1 MNSFLKER
9 LEKLRDRLLDITNR
23 NRMINSN
30 FSARSKQF
38 FRFIDEI
45 PNQLFTQLQSG
56 TMSFKAIPEENVE
69 IRDEDTDEFKT
80 EYDRQLISNEDYLNE
95 IYKIEEGDSDDL
107 NQKTEDAKRKLKD
120 FVRSKLKLPEVSLKA
135 LTIKEAALKNKIN
148 PSFELPS
155 PSSSDNSESKHT
167 DKFIQTLM
175 FKEELDTYL
184 KTIRRISKSSQAESG
199 VNPLYMCFG
208 FLEWKEKSSAE
219 KTLKSPIL
227 MAQVEFDEGKKKTD
241 LQIKMS
247 DNPITIN
254 QTLNEKLKANFNV
267 ELPELKFDDE
277 DNFDI
282 EEYLANLQKKM
293 NNFGWQVK
301 RIGTFGIYNAHHM
314 PIYNDINKIIE
325 NDNASSLLEKILV
338 GSDKEPSQDS
348 VALYDIDKKE
358 IEDNIPPMICD
369 ADVSQH
375 SAVMDAL
382 SGNSFVIKGPP
393 GTGKSQTITNIIAS
407 LMFKGKKVLFV
418 AQKQAALDVVR
429 NRLEEVGLSNY
440 IVETFSAKLNKKSLM
455 ESIAKR
461 IDTDE
466 PWQAYDY
473 SKKIDKFRECKS
485 ELNLYSEILNSK
497 FAQTDTKVHDV
508 IWDLY
513 DIKDVTNINGLYEYI
528 TFDVKKITQLEL
540 DSDIENIINL
550 KDNYQEIFNEDIEI
564 KSNLL
569 KIKKIPNT
577 PFERDELSNDIND
590 IKNDLEEYKSKKNKV
605 DNTFTDLDVTEIQKH
620 NKIIDKFIQTDNL
633 SSLKDWKVFN
643 VFSDK
648 ESKKILDKLNEIS
661 NQIQKLNKDL
671 DNYTSQ
677 LNNDD
682 KFAANTVINTSLQQI
697 NKSIAVFKKSNILSF
712 FNSEYRKANNLYKK
726 LFKNTSFFENKIIP
740 LEKLYKAR
748 VSYEERLENLAN
760 ENQNLQKN
768 KDKLSIED
776 RETKQYISQLVVNNH
791 EFTNFNE
798 SIEKL
803 DDNFLN
809 TIRNNENN
817 VQLLKDFNNFNEKLN
832 NKINAISDLLGISD
846 DYSFDEQVKIINSLN
861 ESSIS
866 LNDFMDYL
874 REINDERNSRF
885 KDYFVAYISMNIN
898 TSFIE
903 QYYKNIIR
911 TLQHREIYKL
921 FPRFDKYT
929 HTKINKLRSQLKS
942 TDADLRAV
950 TKSKFIHEIYESND
964 APQGKASGRVKE
976 KTEMGLLNH
985 ICRKSRTQITMRH
998 MFKQSFNAVTSIKP
1012 CTMMSPLTVSQLLPL
1027 GDENYDTVIIDE
1039 ASQMKPEYAI
1049 GALARTKQLI
1059 VVGDQKQ
1066 LPPARDF
1073 ESKFNDEDDE
1083 DDIVEESILDLALTV
1098 LHPAREL
1105 LFHYRSRHQDLI
1117 KFSNAKFYKNLL
1129 IPTTASLENTDRGIK
1144 YLYLKDATYTTGT
1157 TGMGGT
1163 NFLEAERAV
1172 EEAIHVM
1179 KTRPDESVG
1188 IATMNIKQAN
1198 YIEDLMDK
1206 KRTEDKDVNDYI
1218 KKWIESDSKVNQFF
1232 VKNLANVQGDERD
1245 VIIVSTLFGPDSVS
1259 GQKRQTFGPIVQA
1272 GGQRRL
1278 NVLFTRAK
1286 NQLILITSL
1295 KSTDIKVEENSH
1307 EGKRIFKE
1315 YLAYAESEDRE
1326 IQFGEVTGR
1335 EVESPFQQWAIDVI
1349 ESIPGF
1355 KADWEIGVKGFRIDI
1370 GVRHEDYPQGYLLA
1384 VETDG
1389 ASYHSS
1395 KSARDRDY
1403 LRQKILESHGWEF
1416 YRIWST
1422 DWINNPVSTKEKLVA
1437 EIKYKLQGAISKK
1450 TA

>member
-69 IRDEDTDEFKT
+69 IRDEDTDEFKA
-80 EYDRQLISNEDYLNE
+80 EYDKQLISNEDYLNE

-175 FKEELDTYL
+175 FKEELDSYL

-199 VNPLYMCFG
+199 VNPLYLCFG
-208 FLEWKEKSSAE
+208 FLEWKEKSSAD

-227 MAQVEFDEGKKKTD
+227 MAQVEFDEDKKKAE

-247 DNPITIN
+247 DTPITIN

-267 ELPELKFDDE
+267 ELPQLEFDEE

-282 EEYLANLQKKM
+282 EKYLSKIQKKIDNM
-293 NNFGWQVK
+293 GWLVK
-301 RIGTFGIYNAHHM
+301 RTGTFGIYNAHHM
-314 PIYNDINKIIE
+314 PIYNDINEIIE

-338 GSDKEPSQDS
+338 GSDKESSQDS

-393 GTGKSQTITNIIAS
+393 GTGKSQTITNIISS

-461 IDTDE
+461 IDTDQ
-466 PWQAYDY
+466 PWKAYDY
-473 SKKIDKFRECKS
+473 TKKIDKFRECKS
-485 ELNLYSEILNSK
+485 ELNLYTEILNSK
-497 FAQTDTKVHDV
+497 FAQTETNVHDV

-513 DIKDVTNINGLYEYI
+513 DIKDVTNINGLYEHI
-528 TFDVKKITQLEL
+528 TTDVKKITQLEL
-540 DSDIENIINL
+540 DADIENIINL
-550 KDNYQEIFNEDIEI
+550 RDNYQELFNEDAEI

-577 PFERDELSNDIND
+577 PFERDELSNDIKD
-590 IKNDLEEYKSKKNKV
+590 IKNDLDEYNHKKTNI
-605 DNTFTDLDVTEIQKH
+605 DNTFSDVDVTAIQKH

-633 SSLKDWKVFN
+633 SSLKDWKIFN

-648 ESKKILDKLNEIS
+648 DSKKILDKLNEIS
-661 NQIQKLNKDL
+661 NQVQKLSNDL
-671 DNYTSQ
+671 DNYTNQ
-677 LNNDD
+677 LNHDD
-682 KFAANTVINTSLQQI
+682 KFAANTVINTSIQQI
-697 NKSIAVFKKSNILSF
+697 NKSISVFKKSNILSF

-760 ENQNLQKN
+760 ENHKLQKN
-768 KDKLSIED
+768 KDELSIED
-776 RETKQYISQLVVNNH
+776 IETKKYINQLIVNNH
-791 EFTNFNE
+791 EFKNFNE
-798 SIEKL
+798 SIENI

-809 TIRNNENN
+809 TIHNNEKN
-817 VQLLKDFNNFNEKLN
+817 VQLLKDFNNFNEQLN
-832 NKINAISDLLGISD
+832 HKINAISNALGISD
-846 DYSFDEQVKIINSLN
+846 DYSFDEQVKIINSIN

-866 LNDFMDYL
+866 LNEFMDYL
-874 REINDERNSRF
+874 REISDERNSRF
-885 KDYFVAYISMNIN
+885 KEYFVAYISMNID

-903 QYYKNIIR
+903 KYYKNIIR

-942 TDADLRAV
+942 TDADLKAV
-950 TKSKFIHEIYESND
+950 TKSKFIYEIYESNN
-964 APQGKASGRVKE
+964 APQGKSSGRVKE

-998 MFKQSFNAVTSIKP
+998 MFKQSFNSVTSIKP

-1049 GALARTKQLI
+1049 GAMARTKQLI

-1129 IPTTASLENTDRGIK
+1129 IPTTASLDNIDKGIK
-1144 YLYLKDATYTTGT
+1144 YLYLEDATYTTGN

-1172 EEAIHVM
+1172 DEAINIM

-1206 KRTEDKDVNDYI
+1206 KRTEDRDVNNYI

-1245 VIIVSTLFGPDSVS
+1245 VIIVSTLFGPDSIS
-1259 GQKRQTFGPIVQA
+1259 GQIRQTFGPIVQA

-1286 NQLILITSL
+1286 NQLILVTSL

-1315 YLAYAESEDRE
+1315 YLAYAESDDRE
-1326 IQFGEVTGR
+1326 IQVGEVTGR

-1355 KADWEIGVKGFRIDI
+1355 TADWEIGVKGFRIDI

-1403 LRQKILESHGWEF
+1403 LRQKILESHGWDF

-1422 DWINNPVSTKEKLVA
+1422 DWINNPVSTKEKLVT
-1437 EIKYKLQGAISKK
+1437 EIKYKLQEAVSKK